1 MSNRNNNLL
10 SNNDAKTSPTNSNIT
25 TVNLSNTSDT
35 LDIAQD
41 MENLRMLS
49 DDNPSVDE
57 NKQQHYDRDM
67 RYYYYDREYDDDY
80 LDPSRNEDDDGGLE
94 HMRKHW
100 DTTTDD

>member
-57 NKQQHYDRDM
+57 NKQQHYDR
-67 RYYYYDREYDDDY
+67 EYDDDY